1 MPSLKKALSV
11 AKLARKYFDAC
22 GIYRT
27 SKLWFTWKYD
37 GYPDQWVVYMM
48 FIDGDNI
55 QLFMVTRDDF
65 EKKVATV
72 EGEQKYFAFMDFV
85 NGYESKKPAKPS
97 TAEVLFPD
105 PGFSPCGIKLNIHNE
120 QND

>member
-1 MPSLKKALSV
+1 MPSLKNVLSV
-11 AKLARKYFDAC
+11 AKLAHKYFDAC

-37 GYPDQWVVYMM
+37 EYPDQWVVYMM

-55 QLFMVTRDDF
+55 QLFMVTQDDF

-72 EGEQKYFAFMDFV
+72 EGEQKYFAFMNFV
-85 NGYESKKPAKPS
+85 NGYETKKPAKPRS
-97 TAEVLFPD
+97 TIEVLFPD
-105 PGFSPCGIKLNIHNE
+105 PGFSPIKMDFLNE